1 MEKIGHRIKA
11 LREELGMSQEDLA
24 RMLGYKSKS
33 SINKIELGFQDVPR
47 AKLPAFAK
55 ALRTT
60 PEELSGW
67 SDLLGQD
74 EASFSYCLDRQAY
87 LLGWNIERDQEGNV
101 ILFHEGKGHE
111 ITEDD
116 VKEFEKRMMA
126 YMQFM
131 LSQLEKGEDK

>member
-55 ALRTT
+55 ALHTT

-67 SDLLGQD
+67 SETLSPE

-87 LLGWNIERDQEGNV
+87 LLGWNLLEDSEGNM
-101 ILFHEGKGHE
+101 ILSHEGKEYE
-111 ITEDD
+111 ITEDAK
-116 VKEFEKRMMA
+116 KEFEKRMMM

-131 LSQLEKGEDK
+131 LSELAKGEDK